1 MAIRLITTPAA
12 TIAVSGSISSILAES
27 AGDVKQFGRTS
38 WLSQGSPFA
47 GGRRLAAAVEGIDRP
62 GISPPV
68 VCEVIYLHERNN
80 TVSKNTD
87 ETAIEAADGMS
98 TDGLTPA
105 VLASVGSV
113 ALALYFYYVRGDK
126 QRGQFVGFWPVT
138 ILGLASYF
146 KLEEI
151 QKTLEESDE

>member
-1 MAIRLITTPAA
+1 MTEASDET
-12 TIAVSGSISSILAES
+12 AV
-27 AGDVKQFGRTS
+27 DT
-38 WLSQGSPFA
+38 
-47 GGRRLAAAVEGIDRP
+47 VEGI
-62 GISPPV
+62 
-68 VCEVIYLHERNN
+68 E
-80 TVSKNTD
+80 
-87 ETAIEAADGMS
+87 

-151 QKTLEESDE
+151 RQMLADSDE